1 MIKVG
6 YRRIIAVGE
15 RHIIGKESRIS
26 LISIEILTL
35 LMAVICLLPFLFLI
49 SNSLKP
55 YKEIAI
61 DPTAFPQVLYLEN
74 YVNAFEILNYPTV
87 FMNSLIVTI
96 VSNIALVI
104 VGSMAAYRL
113 ARHNSKINKTIYILF
128 VTAMVIPFQSIM
140 IPMVIV
146 SNKLGLINSYLGVVF
161 VYLGVGVSFTMFLF
175 HGFIKSIPR
184 DIEEA
189 ASIDG
194 CSHLAVF
201 WKISFPLLKP
211 VIVTVVILNGLW
223 IWNDF
228 LLPLLIIPAERLRT
242 IPLAINSLF
251 SQYTKKWDLAMAALV
266 MSIIPSVLAFLILQK
281 NIIAGIVAGSV
292 KG

>member
-6 YRRIIAVGE
+6 D
-15 RHIIGKESRIS
+15 RHIIKKENRTA
-26 LISIEILTL
+26 LIPIEIMTL
-35 LMAVICLLPFLFLI
+35 LMAVVCLLPFYFLI

-55 YKEIAI
+55 YKEIALN
-61 DPTAFPQVLYLEN
+61 PVAFPQMLYLEN
-74 YVNAFEILNYPTV
+74 YVNAFEILNFPTALL
-87 FMNSLIVTI
+87 NSLIVTV

-113 ARHNSKINKTIYILF
+113 ARHNTRINKFIFVLF
-128 VTAMVIPFQSIM
+128 ITAMVIPFQSIM

-175 HGFIKSIPR
+175 HGFIKSIPH

-194 CSHLAVF
+194 CSHLGVF

-211 VIVTVVILNGLW
+211 VIITVVVLNGLW

-228 LLPLLIIPAERLRT
+228 LLPLLIIPAESLRT

-266 MSIIPSVLAFLILQK
+266 MSIIPSVTVFLILQK